1 VTTAATQAGVSR
13 RARRLTLMAAALLGA
28 CVVAAAMPAF
38 AWPAS
43 LARLAIL
50 LVPLLLPL
58 PGLLRGQ
65 RRTYAWATLCVTPYF
80 VYGLTE
86 VIANPAV
93 RAPAAAILFSSL
105 AWFVALV
112 TYLRV
117 TRPPRSVV
125 DAQTGPGA

>member
-1 VTTAATQAGVSR
+1 MTTAARQAGGPW
-13 RARRLTLMAAALLGA
+13 RARRLTLLAAALLGA
-28 CVVAAAMPAF
+28 CVIAATLPAF

-43 LARLAIL
+43 VTRLAIL

-93 RAPAAAILFSSL
+93 RAPAGAILFASL
-105 AWFVALV
+105 AWFVTLV
-112 TYLRV
+112 NYLRA
-117 TRPPRSVV
+117 TRASRAV
-125 DAQTGPGA
+125 DPQVGPGA

>member
-1 VTTAATQAGVSR
+1 MTTATTQAHAPR
-13 RARRLTLMAAALLGA
+13 WARRLTLAAVVLLGA
-28 CVVAAAMPAF
+28 CVVAAALPAF
-38 AWPAS
+38 SWPTS

-80 VYGLTE
+80 IYGLTE

-93 RAPAAAILFSSL
+93 RAPAGAILFASL
-105 AWFVALV
+105 GWFVTLV
-112 TYLRV
+112 IYLRA
-117 TRPPRSVV
+117 TRPSRLV
-125 DAQTGPGA
+125 DLQVERGA